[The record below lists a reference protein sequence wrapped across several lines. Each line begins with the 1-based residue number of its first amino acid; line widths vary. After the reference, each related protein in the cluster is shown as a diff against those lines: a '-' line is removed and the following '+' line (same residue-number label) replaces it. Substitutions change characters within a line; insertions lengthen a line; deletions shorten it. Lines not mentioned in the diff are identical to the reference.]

1 MLKLATL
8 SRFLQRLRILEI
20 ETEKET
26 NDFGRFIIEP
36 LDQGFGHTL
45 GNSLRRTL
53 LGSLPGAAIT
63 QVKIAGARH
72 QFSTLS
78 GMAEDVVELVLNLKG
93 VRLILNSDKPQKLTL
108 DVKGPKE
115 VKAKDIGRTSGVEIV
130 NGDMVIAHL
139 ADSKSKLSAQLVV
152 EKGQGYSLASDRQSN
167 EIGVIPIDANF
178 SPVDKVNYFVE
189 PTRVGRLTN
198 FDKLTVEITTDGTI
212 KPSEAVKQAAK
223 ILVDHFAVIN
233 QPQTASKKKKV
244 EEKAAQITDD
254 ILNASLEEWDLPVR
268 LTNSLKTGKISTI
281 GDFLARDRKEIL
293 KMKNM
298 GPKSVALVE
307 EKLKERGVERK

>member
-1 MLKLATL
+1 MLDL
-8 SRFLQRLRILEI
+8 SLLEI

-26 NDFGRFIIEP
+26 ADFGRFIIEP

-53 LGSLPGAAIT
+53 LGSLPGAAVT

-93 VRLILNSDKPQKLTL
+93 VRLILNSDKPQKLTV

-115 VKAKDIGRTSGVEIV
+115 VKAKDIGKAAGVEVV
-130 NGDMVIAHL
+130 NGDLVIAHL

-198 FDKLTVEITTDGTI
+198 FDKLTVEVTTDGTI
-212 KPSEAVKQAAK
+212 KPSEALKQAAK
-223 ILVDHFAVIN
+223 ILVDHFAVIL
-233 QPQTASKKKKV
+233 QPQTGTKKKKV
-244 EEKAAQITDD
+244 EEKKAAITDD
-254 ILNASLEEWDLPVR
+254 ILNASLEELDLPVR

-281 GDFLARDRKEIL
+281 GDFLSRDRKEVL

-307 EKLKERGVERK
+307 EKLKERSVERK

>member
-1 MLKLATL
+1 MLDL
-8 SRFLQRLRILEI
+8 SLLEI

-53 LGSLPGAAIT
+53 LGSLPGAAVT

-93 VRLILNSDKPQKLTL
+93 VRLILNSDKPQKLTV

-115 VKAKDIGRTSGVEIV
+115 VKAKDIGKAAGVEVV
-130 NGDMVIAHL
+130 NGDLVIAHL

-198 FDKLTVEITTDGTI
+198 FDKLTVEVTTDGTI
-212 KPSEAVKQAAK
+212 KPSEALKQAAK
-223 ILVDHFAVIN
+223 ILVDHFAIIL
-233 QPQTASKKKKV
+233 QPQTGTKKKKV
-244 EEKAAQITDD
+244 EEKKAAITDD
-254 ILNASLEEWDLPVR
+254 ILNASLEELDLPVR

-281 GDFLARDRKEIL
+281 GDFLSRDRKEVL

-298 GPKSVALVE
+298 GPKSVALVD

>member
-1 MLKLATL
+1 MLD
-8 SRFLQRLRILEI
+8 LQLLEI

-53 LGSLPGAAIT
+53 LGFLPGAAIT
-63 QVKIAGARH
+63 QVKISGARH

-78 GMAEDVVELVLNLKG
+78 GMAQDVVEFVLSLKG
-93 VRLILNSDKPQKLTL
+93 VRLISTSDKPQKLTL

-115 VKAKDIGRTSGVEIV
+115 VKAKDIGKASGVAIV

-139 ADSKSKLSAQLVV
+139 ADSKSKLSVQLVV

-198 FDKLTVEITTDGTI
+198 FDKLTIEVMTDGTI
-212 KPSEAVKQAAK
+212 KPSEALKQAAK
-223 ILVDHFAVIN
+223 ILVDHFAVIH
-233 QPQTASKKKKV
+233 QPQTSTKKKKV
-244 EEKAAQITDD
+244 EEKAAVITDD
-254 ILNASLEEWDLPVR
+254 ILNASLEELDLPVR

>member
-1 MLKLATL
+1 MLDL
-8 SRFLQRLRILEI
+8 SLLEI

-53 LGSLPGAAIT
+53 LGSLPGAAVT

-115 VKAKDIGRTSGVEIV
+115 VKAKDIGRTSGVEVV

-152 EKGQGYSLASDRQSN
+152 EKGQGYSLASDRQTN

-212 KPSEAVKQAAK
+212 KPSEALKQAAK
-223 ILVDHFAVIN
+223 ILVDHFAVIL
-233 QPQTASKKKKV
+233 QPQTGTKKKKV
-244 EEKAAQITDD
+244 EEKAVAITDD
-254 ILNASLEEWDLPVR
+254 ILNASLEELDLPVR
-268 LTNSLKTGKISTI
+268 LTNSLKSGKISTI
-281 GDFLARDRKEIL
+281 GDFLSRDRKEVL

-298 GPKSVALVE
+298 GPKSVALVD

>member
-1 MLKLATL
+1 MLDL
-8 SRFLQRLRILEI
+8 SLIEI

-26 NDFGRFIIEP
+26 ADFGRFVIEP

-63 QVKIAGARH
+63 QVKISGARH

-78 GMAEDVVELVLNLKG
+78 GMAEDVVEFILNLKG
-93 VRLILNSDKPQKLTL
+93 VRLTTNSDKPQKLTL

-115 VKAKDIGRTSGVEIV
+115 VKAKDITKAPGVEII
-130 NGDMVIAHL
+130 NGDIVIAHL
-139 ADSKSKLSAQLVV
+139 ADSKSRLSAQLIV
-152 EKGQGYSLASDRQSN
+152 EAGQGYSLASDRQSN

-198 FDKLTVEITTDGTI
+198 FDKLTLEITTDGTI
-212 KPSEAVKQAAK
+212 KPSDSLKQAAK
-223 ILVDHFAVIN
+223 ILVDHFALIH
-233 QPQTASKKKKV
+233 QPQTAAKKKKV
-244 EEKAAQITDD
+244 EEKATQITDD
-254 ILNASLEEWDLPVR
+254 ILNASLEELDLPVR
-268 LTNSLKTGKISTI
+268 LTNSLKAGKIATI

-307 EKLKERGVERK
+307 EKLKERGVVRK

>member
-1 MLKLATL
+1 MLDL
-8 SRFLQRLRILEI
+8 SLLEI

-53 LGSLPGAAIT
+53 LGSLPGAAVT

-115 VKAKDIGRTSGVEIV
+115 VKAKDIGKAAGVEVV
-130 NGDMVIAHL
+130 NGDLVIAHL

-198 FDKLTVEITTDGTI
+198 FDKLTVEVTTDGTI
-212 KPSEAVKQAAK
+212 KPSEALKQAAK
-223 ILVDHFAVIN
+223 ILVDHFAVIL
-233 QPQTASKKKKV
+233 QPQTGTKKKKV
-244 EEKAAQITDD
+244 EEKKAAITDD
-254 ILNASLEEWDLPVR
+254 ILNASLEELDLPVR

-281 GDFLARDRKEIL
+281 GDFLARDRKEVL

>member
-1 MLKLATL
+1 MLDL
-8 SRFLQRLRILEI
+8 SLIEV

-26 NDFGRFIIEP
+26 SDFGRFTIEP

-53 LGSLPGAAIT
+53 LGSLPGAAIV
-63 QVKIAGARH
+63 QVKISGVRH

-78 GMAEDVVELVLNLKG
+78 GMAQDVVEFILNLKG

-115 VKAKDIGRTSGVEIV
+115 VKAKDIGKAAGVEIV
-130 NGDMVIAHL
+130 NGDLTIAHL
-139 ADSKSKLSAQLVV
+139 ADSKSKLSAQLIV
-152 EKGQGYSLASDRQSN
+152 EKGQGYSLASERKSN

-198 FDKLTVEITTDGTI
+198 FDKLTIEITTDGAL
-212 KPSEAVKQAAK
+212 KPSEALKQAAK
-223 ILVDHFAVIN
+223 ILVDHFAVIH
-233 QPQTASKKKKV
+233 QPRTGTKKKKV
-244 EEKAAQITDD
+244 EEVKAEITDD
-254 ILNASLEEWDLPVR
+254 VLNTSLEELDLPVR
-268 LTNSLKTGKISTI
+268 LTNSLKSGKISTI
-281 GDFLARDRKEIL
+281 GDFLTRDRREVL

-298 GPKSVALVE
+298 GPKSVTLVE
-307 EKLKERGVERK
+307 DKLKERGIERK

>member
-1 MLKLATL
+1 MLDL
-8 SRFLQRLRILEI
+8 SLLEI

-53 LGSLPGAAIT
+53 LGSLPGAAVT

-93 VRLILNSDKPQKLTL
+93 VRLMLNSDKPQKLTV

-115 VKAKDIGRTSGVEIV
+115 VKAKDIGKAAGVEVV
-130 NGDMVIAHL
+130 NGDLVIAHL

-198 FDKLTVEITTDGTI
+198 FDKLTVEVTTDGTI
-212 KPSEAVKQAAK
+212 KPSEALKQAAK
-223 ILVDHFAVIN
+223 ILVDHFAVIL
-233 QPQTASKKKKV
+233 QPQTGTKKKKV
-244 EEKAAQITDD
+244 EEKKAAITDD
-254 ILNASLEEWDLPVR
+254 ILNASLEELDLPVR

-281 GDFLARDRKEIL
+281 GDFLSRDRKEVL

-298 GPKSVALVE
+298 GPKSVVLVE
-307 EKLKERGVERK
+307 EKLKEKGVERK

>member
-1 MLKLATL
+1 VLDL
-8 SRFLQRLRILEI
+8 SLLEI

-53 LGSLPGAAIT
+53 LGSLPGAAVT

-115 VKAKDIGRTSGVEIV
+115 VKAKDIGRTSGVEVV

-152 EKGQGYSLASDRQSN
+152 EKGQGYSLASDRQTN

-212 KPSEAVKQAAK
+212 KPSEALKQAAK
-223 ILVDHFAVIN
+223 ILVDHFAVIL
-233 QPQTASKKKKV
+233 QPQTGTKKKKV
-244 EEKAAQITDD
+244 EEKAVAITDD
-254 ILNASLEEWDLPVR
+254 ILNASLEELDLPVR
-268 LTNSLKTGKISTI
+268 LTNSLKSGKISTI
-281 GDFLARDRKEIL
+281 GDFLSRDRKEVL

-298 GPKSVALVE
+298 GPKSVALVD

>member
-1 MLKLATL
+1 MLDL
-8 SRFLQRLRILEI
+8 SLLEI

-53 LGSLPGAAIT
+53 LGSLPGAAVT

-78 GMAEDVVELVLNLKG
+78 GMAEDVVEFVLSLKG

-115 VKAKDIGRTSGVEIV
+115 VKAKDIGKAAGVEIV
-130 NGDMVIAHL
+130 NGDLVIAHL

-178 SPVDKVNYFVE
+178 SPLDKVNYIVE
-189 PTRVGRLTN
+189 STRVGRLTN

-212 KPSEAVKQAAK
+212 KPSEALKQAAK
-223 ILVDHFAVIN
+223 ILVDHFAVIL
-233 QPQTASKKKKV
+233 QPQTGTKKKKV
-244 EEKAAQITDD
+244 EEKKAAITDD
-254 ILNASLEEWDLPVR
+254 ILNASLEELDLPVR

-281 GDFLARDRKEIL
+281 GDFLARDRKEVL

-307 EKLKERGVERK
+307 EKLKERSVERK

>member
-1 MLKLATL
+1 MLDL
-8 SRFLQRLRILEI
+8 SLLEI

-53 LGSLPGAAIT
+53 LGSLPGAAVT

-115 VKAKDIGRTSGVEIV
+115 VKAKDIGRTSGVEVV

-178 SPVDKVNYFVE
+178 SPLDKVNYIVE
-189 PTRVGRLTN
+189 STRVGRLTN

-212 KPSEAVKQAAK
+212 KPSEALKQAAK
-223 ILVDHFAVIN
+223 ILVDHFAVIL
-233 QPQTASKKKKV
+233 QPQTGTKKKKV
-244 EEKAAQITDD
+244 EEKKVAITDD
-254 ILNASLEEWDLPVR
+254 ILNASLEELDLPVR
-268 LTNSLKTGKISTI
+268 LTNSLKSGKISTI
-281 GDFLARDRKEIL
+281 GDFLSRDRKEVL

-307 EKLKERGVERK
+307 EKLKERSVEKK

>member
-1 MLKLATL
+1 MLDL
-8 SRFLQRLRILEI
+8 SLLEI

-53 LGSLPGAAIT
+53 LGSLPGAAVT

-93 VRLILNSDKPQKLTL
+93 VRLILNSDKPQKLTV

-115 VKAKDIGRTSGVEIV
+115 VKAKDIGKAAGVEVV
-130 NGDMVIAHL
+130 NGDLVIAHL

-178 SPVDKVNYFVE
+178 SPLDKVNYIVE
-189 PTRVGRLTN
+189 STRVGRLTN

-212 KPSEAVKQAAK
+212 KPSEALKQAAK
-223 ILVDHFAVIN
+223 ILVDHFAVIL
-233 QPQTASKKKKV
+233 QPQTGTKKKKV
-244 EEKAAQITDD
+244 EEKKAAITDD
-254 ILNASLEEWDLPVR
+254 ILNASLEELDLPVR

-281 GDFLARDRKEIL
+281 GDFLARDRKEVL

-307 EKLKERGVERK
+307 EKLKERSVEKK

>member
-1 MLKLATL
+1 MLDL
-8 SRFLQRLRILEI
+8 SLLEI

-26 NDFGRFIIEP
+26 ADFGRFIIEP

-53 LGSLPGAAIT
+53 LGSLPGAAVT

-108 DVKGPKE
+108 DIKGPKE
-115 VKAKDIGRTSGVEIV
+115 VKAKDIGKASDIEIV

-152 EKGQGYSLASDRQSN
+152 EKGQGYSLASERQSN

-198 FDKLTVEITTDGTI
+198 FDKLTVEVTTDGTI
-212 KPSEAVKQAAK
+212 KPSEALKQAAK
-223 ILVDHFAVIN
+223 ILVDHFAVIL
-233 QPQTASKKKKV
+233 QPQTGTKKKKV
-244 EEKAAQITDD
+244 EEKKAAITDD
-254 ILNASLEEWDLPVR
+254 ILNASLEELDLPVR

-281 GDFLARDRKEIL
+281 GDFLARDRKEVL

-298 GPKSVALVE
+298 GPKSVALVD

>member
-1 MLKLATL
+1 MLDL
-8 SRFLQRLRILEI
+8 SLLEI

-53 LGSLPGAAIT
+53 LGSLPGAAVT

-115 VKAKDIGRTSGVEIV
+115 VKAKDIGRTSGVEVV

-152 EKGQGYSLASDRQSN
+152 EKGQGYSLASDRQTN

-212 KPSEAVKQAAK
+212 KPSEALKQAAK
-223 ILVDHFAVIN
+223 ILVDHFAVIL
-233 QPQTASKKKKV
+233 QPQTGTKKKKV
-244 EEKAAQITDD
+244 EEKKAAITDD
-254 ILNASLEEWDLPVR
+254 ILNASLEELDLPVR

-281 GDFLARDRKEIL
+281 GDFLSRDRKEVL

-298 GPKSVALVE
+298 GPKSVALVD